1 MLCLFSAGSAGFLR
15 YTNSHVKHSGARN
28 SYTILRCYLKSECYA
43 QDIAAHYRRR
53 EGLKPLSLDL
63 QRIICILTGVF
74 YYFVHPIAIRE
85 GRLNNRNTCLCNA
98 IHINSST
105 NYRYI
110 RQYDHEIDSIPL

>member
-53 EGLKPLSLDL
+53 DGLKPLSLDL

-74 YYFVHPIAIRE
+74 YYFVHPIYVNE
-85 GRLNNRNTCLCNA
+85 CRLINRNTHLYNKKGLNNV
-98 IHINSST
+98 HSGV
-105 NYRYI
+105 
-110 RQYDHEIDSIPL
+110 H